1 MVIDTELARKI
12 LRAVFEEGARM
23 GLRPMTVVVADAGG
37 HPLALERADGANPG
51 GVDIVRNKA
60 YAAVMMRL
68 GGTRMRELCDETS
81 WFLSSAQQVCDG
93 KIFPVPGA
101 IVIRD
106 ADGGVIGG
114 LGVTG
119 DTPDNDAAAGK
130 AALERFGLVA
140 EI

>member
-1 MVIDTELARKI
+1 MVIDNELARKI

-37 HPLALERADGANPG
+37 HPVALERADGANPG

-68 GGTRMRELCDETS
+68 GGTRMRELCEETS
-81 WFLSSAQQVCDG
+81 WFLPSAQQVCG
-93 KIFPVPGA
+93 GRIFPVPGA

-106 ADGGVIGG
+106 ADGVLIGG